1 MRATK
6 PPAWTGRGLRTQPAL
21 GSSALSLPKLSKLP
35 SSEAVCLQLDGS
47 SASPACLL
55 CFLILSVGLS
65 KSRAEPPRDQGEA
78 GGPPVPSS
86 FFIVVGVF
94 FPLYFFFPPSLLCT
108 QSWAMM
114 KLQFCLAHSI
124 HARHMLEIIVLGGA
138 LQTAEQFN

>member
-55 CFLILSVGLS
+55 CFLILGVGLS
-65 KSRAEPPRDQGEA
+65 KSRAEPPWDQGEA

-86 FFIVVGVF
+86 FFVVVGVF
-94 FPLYFFFPPSLLCT
+94 FPLYFFSSFFALHTKLGYDETPVLPCSQHSCT
-108 QSWAMM
+108 
-114 KLQFCLAHSI
+114 AHAGNNCPWWSSANCRAI
-124 HARHMLEIIVLGGA
+124 
-138 LQTAEQFN
+138 